1 MTRALIAA
9 VGGSALLAGL
19 DKIPGWDFISQC
31 LAIGAAIGLAV
42 AYHAKRLDPNRITRF
57 IVGSPARLA
66 ELVLQTMST
75 ARKLSPLTSPTS
87 AK

>member
-1 MTRALIAA
+1 VTRALIAA

-42 AYHAKRLDPNRITRF
+42 AYHAKRLDPDRD
-57 IVGSPARLA
+57 VW
-66 ELVLQTMST
+66 VLQ
-75 ARKLSPLTSPTS
+75 ARWSIAGLAIGVAIRLLVAVLSWL
-87 AK
+87 